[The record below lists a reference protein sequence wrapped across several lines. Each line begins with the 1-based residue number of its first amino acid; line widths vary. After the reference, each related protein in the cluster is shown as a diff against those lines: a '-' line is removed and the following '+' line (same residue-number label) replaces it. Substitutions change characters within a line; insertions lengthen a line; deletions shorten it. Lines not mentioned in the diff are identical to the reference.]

1 MDRTN
6 QLLPVTI
13 SRSKRQRKLKSFHKN
28 PCLNFHSYNSL
39 HSKQQKTMIFNENL
53 NRETMNTPAIS
64 SPQIS
69 PYSPNLSK
77 KNQLS
82 PNRLEKSA
90 ENIYLCCLKLN
101 NKYHSSFNHKTAK
114 RKRWW
119 KRQQLFS
126 VWASLYA
133 CWGVAMTMIKLQ
145 QPPPF
150 LFLSQ
155 HLCLPV
161 LQMQRIQASCK
172 ATGTPTANWP

>member
-1 MDRTN
+1 
-6 QLLPVTI
+6 
-13 SRSKRQRKLKSFHKN
+13 
-28 PCLNFHSYNSL
+28 
-39 HSKQQKTMIFNENL
+39 MIFNENL

-114 RKRWW
+114 RKR
-119 KRQQLFS
+119 
-126 VWASLYA
+126 
-133 CWGVAMTMIKLQ
+133 
-145 QPPPF
+145 
-150 LFLSQ
+150 
-155 HLCLPV
+155 
-161 LQMQRIQASCK
+161 
-172 ATGTPTANWP
+172 